1 MGEEQSEN
9 KVRRETEA
17 DKRFLCEPQPSV
29 QIRTRTPSR
38 SWDDL
43 WARMLGDVAA
53 RLAGAACDAELEGPA
68 EPRADGTVRGKM
80 ERG

>member
-1 MGEEQSEN
+1 MGGEQSDN
-9 KVRRETEA
+9 TKRGRKPREVSA
-17 DKRFLCEPQPSV
+17 RL
-29 QIRTRTPSR
+29 QISASNAPPTR